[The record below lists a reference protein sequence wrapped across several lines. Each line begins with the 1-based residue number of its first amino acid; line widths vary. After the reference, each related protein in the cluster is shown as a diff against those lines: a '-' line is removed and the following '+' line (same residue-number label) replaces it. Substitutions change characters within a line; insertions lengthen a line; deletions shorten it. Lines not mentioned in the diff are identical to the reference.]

1 MIDSA
6 VLIFVTVL
14 VLSVIATV
22 YTKKLT
28 ITAAVVAALVASFI
42 YAGVGFCGIILLGSF
57 FLIGIWATSWK
68 SSFKKHLTVSE
79 ENNGKRNTAQVLAN
93 GGVALILAITA
104 LVFPDLEE
112 LMLLLIACSF
122 SSATADTVSSELG
135 MVYGKNFYNIITFKQ
150 DIRGENGVISVE
162 GTLLG
167 ILGSIVIAITYC
179 ICTGWNLSSAL
190 IIIAAGTVGNIADSI
205 LGATVERNGFLGNNA
220 VNFLNTLLA
229 AAIGGMFS
237 L

>member
-6 VLIFVTVL
+6 VLIFVIVL
-14 VLSVIATV
+14 ILSGVITV

-28 ITAAVVAALVASFI
+28 ITAAVVAALLASLI

-57 FLIGIWATSWK
+57 FLMGVWSTSWK
-68 SSFKKHLTVSE
+68 RNFKKHLILPE
-79 ENNGKRNTAQVLAN
+79 ENEGIRNTAQVLAN
-93 GGVALILAITA
+93 GGVALILAIIA

-135 MVYGKNFYNIITFKQ
+135 LVYGKNFYNIITFKH
-150 DIRGENGVISVE
+150 DVRGENGVVSIE

-167 ILGSIVIAITYC
+167 ILGSIIIAIIYC
-179 ICTGWNLSSAL
+179 LCTGWNTSSLL
-190 IIIAAGTVGNIADSI
+190 IIMAAGTIGNIADSV

-220 VNFLNTLLA
+220 VNFLNTLIA
-229 AAIGGMFS
+229 AAIGGVFS

>member
-1 MIDSA
+1 MDSA
-6 VLIFVTVL
+6 VLIFVIIL
-14 VLSVIATV
+14 VLSVVATV

-28 ITAAVVAALVASFI
+28 VTASVTAALVASFI

-57 FLIGIWATSWK
+57 FVTGVWVTSWK
-68 SSFKKHLTVSE
+68 RNLKKHLTLSE
-79 ENNGKRNTAQVLAN
+79 DNEVTRNTAQVLAN
-93 GGVALILAITA
+93 GGVALLLGIIA
-104 LVFPDLEE
+104 LIFPDLQE

-135 MVYGKNFYNIITFKQ
+135 MVYGKNFYNIITFKP
-150 DIRGENGVISVE
+150 DVRGENGVISIE

-167 ILGSIVIAITYC
+167 ITGSIIIAVIYC
-179 ICTGWNLSSAL
+179 ICTGWSTGSAF
-190 IIIAAGTVGNIADSI
+190 IIIASGTIGNMADSI
-205 LGATVERNGFLGNNA
+205 LGATVERNGFIGNNA
-220 VNFLNTLLA
+220 VNFLNTLIA